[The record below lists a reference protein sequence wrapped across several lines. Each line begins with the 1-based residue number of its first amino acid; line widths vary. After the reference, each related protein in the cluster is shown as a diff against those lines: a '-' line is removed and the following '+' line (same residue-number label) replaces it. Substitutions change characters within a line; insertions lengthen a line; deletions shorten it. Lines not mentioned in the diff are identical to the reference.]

1 MAEPHRVVASVERYR
16 GNRIR
21 VREDTVAIAGIEGVH
36 SREIVE
42 TPDAV
47 VIVPVDAEGNV
58 LMVEQYR
65 NAAGRVLLE
74 LPAGGL
80 EPGETPLACA
90 QRELREEAGHSAA
103 SWTRLG
109 AFYTVPGIASE
120 LMHAFLAAD
129 LTEDPLPA
137 DVDEDVEMRRVA
149 WGEALRMARGGELM
163 DGKSIAALLL
173 AEPLVRQR
181 AG

>member
-1 MAEPHRVVASVERYR
+1 MAEPHRVIESTERYR
-16 GNRIR
+16 GSRIR

-47 VIVPVDAEGNV
+47 VIVPIDADGDV

-65 NAAGRVLLE
+65 NAVGRVLLE
-74 LPAGGL
+74 LPAGGI
-80 EPGETPLACA
+80 EPGEAPLECA
-90 QRELREEAGHSAA
+90 RRELREEAGHAAA

-109 AFYTVPGIASE
+109 AFYTIPGVASE
-120 LMHAFLAAD
+120 LMHAFLATG

-137 DVDEDVEMRRVA
+137 DVDEDVEMRRVPLQ
-149 WGEALRMARGGELM
+149 EALRMARSGELM

-173 AEPLVRQR
+173 AEPLASRSP
-181 AG
+181 